1 MFAKDITT
9 AGSLTFALSSGD
21 DSGTMTMTNQTQKSQ
36 QHHQLSS
43 TRTML
48 VSIAEEMNP
57 TRRNTQEDVHVVHGP
72 GSWGA
77 PNASATFL
85 GVMDGH
91 GGRDIVD
98 YLEQNLAKNV
108 AQEWTHT
115 ESNSKSACDG
125 GGSSVD
131 LQPPKKRRLGEGNND
146 CDSIKENYCAADT
159 IDRSTKAAALLDSE
173 SIAIQNALERA
184 FLITDIQSRIDGI
197 ITSGATVA
205 CCIVVPNFSPQTGN
219 LTSITIHAANV
230 GDARAVLSSGTARA
244 QRQRHSL
251 PMLASHERSSS
262 SNNNIKTYKTYTS
275 SSKLPNPELANE
287 LPVHRGT
294 NSIRIT
300 QDHKSTDPAEISR
313 IQSSGGVIIRG
324 RVLGVLAVARSLGD
338 HGLKEFVIAK
348 PYLSSTTVRMIET
361 QHHDGL
367 LFDDDENGRNNDI
380 NVNTMMPSS
389 HQAPFTDDEFLVVA
403 CDGLWDVMED
413 QEVVDFIR
421 NYLHAQ
427 RGDNDDDYK
436 LKQSHVASLVVKEAL
451 RRGSTDNIT
460 VIVYWL

>member
-1 MFAKDITT
+1 
-9 AGSLTFALSSGD
+9 
-21 DSGTMTMTNQTQKSQ
+21 
-36 QHHQLSS
+36 
-43 TRTML
+43 ML
-48 VSIAEEMNP
+48 VSVAEEMNP

-91 GGRDIVD
+91 GGRGIVD
-98 YLEQNLAKNV
+98 YLEQNLARNI
-108 AQEWTHT
+108 ANEWTFS
-115 ESNSKSACDG
+115 SNGCSEHSENNSSRRACDG
-125 GGSSVD
+125 GGRTGFEP
-131 LQPPKKRRLGEGNND
+131 QPPKRRRLGQGND
-146 CDSIKENYCAADT
+146 SDSIEENCAADAT
-159 IDRSTKAAALLDSE
+159 IDLSTKPAALLDTE
-173 SIAIQNALERA
+173 FLERA

-219 LTSITIHAANV
+219 LTSITIHAANA

-244 QRQRHSL
+244 LRPRRSL
-251 PMLASHERSSS
+251 PMVTYHESSS
-262 SNNNIKTYKTYTS
+262 SSSSSSKTCK
-275 SSKLPNPELANE
+275 SKLPNPELANE
-287 LPVHRGT
+287 LPVHHGT

-300 QDHKSTDPAEISR
+300 RDHKSTDPAEISR

-348 PYLSSTTVRMIET
+348 PYLSSTTVRMIEP
-361 QHHDGL
+361 QHHHDGL
-367 LFDDDENGRNNDI
+367 FGDDENDRNNE
-380 NVNTMMPSS
+380 
-389 HQAPFTDDEFLVVA
+389 APFTDDEFLVVA

-421 NYLHAQ
+421 KYIHAQ
-427 RGDNDDDYK
+427 KGDDDDDYK
-436 LKQSHVASLVVKEAL
+436 LKQSYVASLVVKEAL
-451 RRGSTDNIT
+451 KRGSTDNIT